1 VTGIASPS
9 LLEKI
14 HRTVVDIP
22 PSVLGL
28 LVRGLQNSGD
38 SSYGQIKQA
47 VFQHVP
53 TPEFR
58 DTISELLQA
67 WQNENQSLT
76 PQSLALALVS
86 ATHSYQTAKAQ
97 TAIEIVWTGP
107 TTGALPLRRTE
118 QVLIE
123 MIREAKEELLIVSFA
138 VYDIA
143 EIVAEMEM
151 AIARGVALTLV
162 VETPESSQGKI
173 PFGVD
178 AVLSDQVKA
187 KASILKWPHDKRERG
202 ENGKYGSLHAKCAVA
217 DRTSVLISSA
227 NLTQYALNL
236 NMEMGLRVK
245 DNELAERIVRHFEL
259 LVQQTILG

>member
-1 VTGIASPS
+1 MTGIASPS

-22 PSVLGL
+22 PPVLSL
-28 LVRGLQNSGD
+28 LVRGLQNSGE
-38 SSYGQIKQA
+38 SNYGQIRQA

-67 WQNENQSLT
+67 WQSENQSLT

-86 ATHSYQTAKAQ
+86 AAHSYQTAKAQ